1 MFFSAFALAQGEVT
15 QEKIIDIRFVGNTVT
30 QPQVM
35 LQEMVVRIG
44 GPVDLGRIETSRQAI
59 MNLGIFKDVRAELLP
74 AEGGEILQIAVQE
87 KYYFLP
93 IPRLNRNADGDIS
106 YGAQLRLDNIAGLN
120 QQMKLTYETQQS
132 ADANTNPVKDWSLS
146 YSYPRV
152 MGTPYNID
160 FNAHN
165 ARNDIDVN
173 TDGMRTAEYSHSGY
187 NATLRVSRFLA
198 REGPSRGWRVGG
210 GLSLSEE
217 QYQYVSGTPGLYTN
231 SQTAAWIGLID
242 YTDIRDYLYS
252 RAGESYGYNIERAL
266 FGLGSDYEYVRHN
279 FYFRNYKLVTEKP
292 HHNLDLQLQLG
303 FSDGVPGDAF
313 FLGSSDTL
321 RGYER
326 NSISGRSFALA
337 NVEYLAPLFDQKQV
351 RSVIFMDVGNA
362 YPSNH
367 INLSDLKTSIGVGL
381 RLNLRSFVKIQLRV
395 DLAYAVKTGDRKGY
409 AGSRDV
415 F

>member
-1 MFFSAFALAQGEVT
+1 LFFSAFALAQGEVT

-217 QYQYVSGTPGLYTN
+217 QYQYVSGTPGLYAN
-231 SQTAAWIGLID
+231 SQTAAWLGLID

-252 RAGESYGYNIERAL
+252 RAGQSYGYDIERGL
-266 FGLGSDYEYVRHN
+266 FGLGSDYEYTKHN
-279 FYFRNYKLVTEKP
+279 FYFRNYMLVTEKP
-292 HHNLDLQLQLG
+292 HHNLDLQLRLG
-303 FSDGVPGDAF
+303 FSDGVPGDTF
-313 FLGSSDTL
+313 TLGSSDTL

-326 NSISGRSFALA
+326 DSVPGRSFALA
-337 NVEYLAPLFDQKQV
+337 NVQYLAPLFDQKEV
-351 RSVIFMDVGNA
+351 RGVIFMDVGNA

-367 INLSDLKTSIGVGL
+367 N
-381 RLNLRSFVKIQLRV
+381 
-395 DLAYAVKTGDRKGY
+395 
-409 AGSRDV
+409 
-415 F
+415 